1 MKVPF
6 VICAD
11 LECLSA
17 TKINKHTPSGYSL
30 FTRSS
35 FDNTQN
41 MLNYYRG
48 QDCIEMLC
56 KDLKKRCR
64 KNNVLEKK
72 RDDTFNRRGK

>member
-11 LECLSA
+11 LECLST

-30 FTRSS
+30 FTHSS

-56 KDLKKRCR
+56 KYLKKDVERIMYW
-64 KNNVLEKK
+64 KKK
-72 RDDTFNRRGK
+72 R